1 MSTQNLCAVAHQFFV
16 PNLNMHWTLQN
27 VELALETQGKV
38 CSRCCE
44 FKSIRDFYKQGN
56 RHESLCKD
64 CKRGSRTKRRGNTSV
79 EETVSEVPTK
89 STCNDLQPALQNR
102 LITYEREIMPTFDE
116 SIFNPDEATR
126 ALGFDDEDIECLVA
140 YFRWQLEQREIRIKK
155 EKEENT

>member
-1 MSTQNLCAVAHQFFV
+1 MSTQNPCAVAHRFFD
-16 PNLNMHWTLQN
+16 PNFNMHWTLQN
-27 VELALETQGKV
+27 VELALEIQGKV

-64 CKRGSRTKRRGNTSV
+64 CKRSSRAKQKNDTTIQESNSD
-79 EETVSEVPTK
+79 SSAK
-89 STCNDLQPALQNR
+89 SKVKDLKPILQNK
-102 LITYEREIMPTFDE
+102 LIPYERETMPTFDE

-126 ALGFDDEDIECLVA
+126 ALGLDDDDIECLVT
-140 YFRWQLEQREIRIKK
+140 YFRWQLEQREIRLRK